1 VGKAS
6 RDKGNR
12 FERALVNRLRLVGH
26 DAYRI
31 PLSGAQRGFNGDLVI
46 RSLPDQPKLECKS
59 RANGFQK
66 LYQWLVGVKYLA
78 LKADREET
86 LITMRY
92 DDFLALLTSVAPK
105 AKPKAPQRLLQSIL
119 RPSSKITNLH
129 TDKPLFPCDVEA
141 VSDQEVTGPQ

>member
-1 VGKAS
+1 MGKAS

-12 FERALVNRLRLVGH
+12 FERELVNRLRTAGH

-105 AKPKAPQRLLQSIL
+105 AKPKTSERLLQSFL
-119 RPSSKITNLH
+119 GQSGKIH
-129 TDKPLFPCDVEA
+129 KIHIDKPLLPCDGEVFSE
-141 VSDQEVTGPQ
+141 QEVTGTQ